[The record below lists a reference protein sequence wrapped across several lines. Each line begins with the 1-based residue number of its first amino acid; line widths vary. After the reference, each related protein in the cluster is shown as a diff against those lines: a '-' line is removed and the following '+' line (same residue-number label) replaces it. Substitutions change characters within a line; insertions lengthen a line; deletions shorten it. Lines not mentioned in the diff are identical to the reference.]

1 MRLITN
7 ILNAITSA
15 KAKTAVAAI
24 VLSGAVALPVVVP
37 ASVAYAAPP
46 DTTSVCEGV
55 ALTGGGCDPSTTQ
68 FDKVI
73 KLVIQ
78 VISLIAGIAA
88 VIMIVVG
95 GLRYITSGG
104 DSSKV
109 ASAKSS
115 IIYAIVG
122 LIIVALAQIIVRFVI
137 TNAVKK

>member
-1 MRLITN
+1 MECIMRIFEKLK
-7 ILNAITSA
+7 LSLAAALMLASLG
-15 KAKTAVAAI
+15 VAA
-24 VLSGAVALPVVVP
+24 VP
-37 ASVAYAAPP
+37 AVAYAAP

-55 ALTGGGCDPSTTQ
+55 SLTGSGGCTGDASQ
-68 FDKVI
+68 FEKVI

-78 VISLIAGIAA
+78 IISVIAGIAA

-122 LIIVALAQIIVRFVI
+122 LIIVALAQVIVRFVLSE
-137 TNAVKK
+137 TTK

>member
-1 MRLITN
+1 MRIFEKLK
-7 ILNAITSA
+7 LSLAA
-15 KAKTAVAAI
+15 ALMLAGLGVAA
-24 VLSGAVALPVVVP
+24 VP
-37 ASVAYAAPP
+37 AVAYAAP

-55 ALTGGGCDPSTTQ
+55 SLTGNGGCTGDASQ
-68 FDKVI
+68 FEKVI

-78 VISLIAGIAA
+78 IISVIAGIAA

-122 LIIVALAQIIVRFVI
+122 LIIVALAQVIVRFVLSE
-137 TNAVKK
+137 TTK